1 MFNQFLLTINMWMT
15 DTFALAVLGCFLWGM
30 VSVLFSPCHLASI
43 PLMVGYVAGQG
54 HEIQGREAAG
64 YAGVFSLGLFLSIA
78 VVGVICS
85 LLGRMLGDIS
95 PLWGVPVGV
104 LLVWLGLDLMGVAK
118 CRLPGKTLSGFT
130 MRGYRGAF
138 ILGGSYGILSG
149 ACTFGFIAPILAI
162 ITVQQRVVEGIALIL
177 FFALGHCLPIVLAGS
192 AGAESAACGSQRNA
206 SCDSMGEKAGRTAG
220 DRHRSVFRR
229 LSIHSLRDFSMRELG
244 GCFLTVRHVPA
255 LFLFREKNRFPP

>member
-1 MFNQFLLTINMWMT
+1 MT

-95 PLWGVPVGV
+95 PLG
-104 LLVWLGLDLMGVAK
+104 
-118 CRLPGKTLSGFT
+118 
-130 MRGYRGAF
+130 GA
-138 ILGGSYGILSG
+138 GGG
-149 ACTFGFIAPILAI
+149 
-162 ITVQQRVVEGIALIL
+162 
-177 FFALGHCLPIVLAGS
+177 LAGLARPRPHGRCQVPPAGQDPERIHHAGVS
-192 AGAESAACGSQRNA
+192 GGLYPGWFLRHFIRGMHIRLHRAHSGHYHRTTESCRRDSLDPVFRFGALPAHCSGGKFRGAESAACGSQRNA

>member
-15 DTFALAVLGCFLWGM
+15 DTFARAVLGCFLWGM

-192 AGAESAACGSQRNA
+192 SVALSQRLVEA
-206 SCDSMGEKAGRTAG
+206 KGMRLATQWGRKLAGLLVIGIGLYFAV
-220 DRHRSVFRR
+220 SPFIV
-229 LSIHSLRDFSMRELG
+229 
-244 GCFLTVRHVPA
+244 
-255 LFLFREKNRFPP
+255 

>member
-1 MFNQFLLTINMWMT
+1 MT

-104 LLVWLGLDLMGVAK
+104 LLVWLGLDLMGVATQK
-118 CRLPGKTLSGFT
+118 VNQNLSNSGFMKHSIQRKRT
-130 MRGYRGAF
+130 GYA
-138 ILGGSYGILSG
+138 ISWS
-149 ACTFGFIAPILAI
+149 CTTRPS
-162 ITVQQRVVEGIALIL
+162 TVPGL
-177 FFALGHCLPIVLAGS
+177 
-192 AGAESAACGSQRNA
+192 
-206 SCDSMGEKAGRTAG
+206 M
-220 DRHRSVFRR
+220 
-229 LSIHSLRDFSMRELG
+229 
-244 GCFLTVRHVPA
+244 
-255 LFLFREKNRFPP
+255 

>member
-1 MFNQFLLTINMWMT
+1 
-15 DTFALAVLGCFLWGM
+15 
-30 VSVLFSPCHLASI
+30 
-43 PLMVGYVAGQG
+43 MVGYVAGQG

-118 CRLPGKTLSGFT
+118 CRLPGKTLGGLYPGWFLRHFIRGMHIRLHRAHSGHYHRTTESCRRDSLDPVF
-130 MRGYRGAF
+130 RFGA
-138 ILGGSYGILSG
+138 LPAHCSGGK
-149 ACTFGFIAPILAI
+149 F
-162 ITVQQRVVEGIALIL
+162 R
-177 FFALGHCLPIVLAGS
+177 
-192 AGAESAACGSQRNA
+192 GAESAACGSQRNA